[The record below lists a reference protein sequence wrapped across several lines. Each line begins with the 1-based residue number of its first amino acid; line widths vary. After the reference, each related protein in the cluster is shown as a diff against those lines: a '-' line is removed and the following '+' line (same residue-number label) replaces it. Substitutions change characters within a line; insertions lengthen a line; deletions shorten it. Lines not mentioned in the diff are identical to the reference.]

1 MIVWKLTQP
10 NSFIL
15 FIHGV
20 RFFQLIKE
28 YANKH
33 GHFNVGKVNL
43 KQKKGRPTA
52 AVSYD
57 VAFRIIIPKWNMY
70 SLCGLTKKKGQ
81 NE

>member
-43 KQKKGRPTA
+43 KQKKA
-52 AVSYD
+52 
-57 VAFRIIIPKWNMY
+57 
-70 SLCGLTKKKGQ
+70 GQ
-81 NE
+81 QQ